1 MARRG
6 IAVKGEDAQ
15 RLPSVVHGRSMVK
28 NSTLSFV
35 VA

>member
-15 RLPSVVHGRSMVK
+15 RLSSVVHSAVDGEK
-28 NSTLSFV
+28 HHL
-35 VA
+35 A